1 MNPVGTLNRPTLPEA
16 LDAWKK
22 MLAER
27 GFSPELLWIF
37 EENLCFEKAPQA
49 PGGFHPGFQIRF
61 TPVPDD
67 ALDIAFDHF
76 CESDTRIVFYRL
88 GEARQRSVCI
98 LLGDAWFNGKGSP
111 REITSAATP
120 SSAAGHISRGENDG
134 YIRRDEWRMSFHP
147 GRKEEIEEVTDMGR
161 WLRRIKRERPL
172 HDLDFCMALAAIDE
186 IKMHG
191 RVLAPYERFAEN
203 IVGKLRRIFAHAE

>member
-16 LDAWKK
+16 LVAWKK
-22 MLAER
+22 MLADR
-27 GFSPELLWIF
+27 GYSPELLWIF
-37 EENLCFEKAPQA
+37 EENLCFEKAPEA

-76 CESDTRIVFYRL
+76 CETDTRIVFYRL
-88 GEARQRSVCI
+88 GESRNRSVCI
-98 LLGDAWFNGKGSP
+98 LLGDAWFDGKG
-111 REITSAATP
+111 EG
-120 SSAAGHISRGENDG
+120 AG
-134 YIRRDEWRMSFHP
+134 YARRDEWRMSFHP
-147 GRKEEIEEVTDMGR
+147 GRKEQIEEVTDMGR
-161 WLRRIKRERPL
+161 WMRRIKRERPL
-172 HDLDFCMALAAIDE
+172 HDFDFCMALASIDE

-191 RVLAPYERFAEN
+191 RVLAPYERFTES

>member
-1 MNPVGTLNRPTLPEA
+1 MTSVGTLNRPTLPEGI
-16 LDAWKK
+16 DAWKK

-27 GFSPELLWIF
+27 GFSPGLLWIF
-37 EENLCFEKAPQA
+37 EERAPEA
-49 PGGFHPGFQIRF
+49 PGGFHPGFQLRF
-61 TPVPDD
+61 APVPED

-76 CESDTRIVFYRL
+76 CEVDTRIVFYRL
-88 GEARQRSVCI
+88 GESRNRSVCI
-98 LLGDAWFNGKGSP
+98 VLGDAWFDQKG
-111 REITSAATP
+111 EA
-120 SSAAGHISRGENDG
+120 DG
-134 YIRRDEWRMSFHP
+134 YLRRDDWRMSFHP

-172 HDLDFCMALAAIDE
+172 HDLDFCMALASIDE

>member
-16 LDAWKK
+16 LVAWEKI
-22 MLAER
+22 LAEH
-27 GFSPELLWIF
+27 GCSPELLWIF

-49 PGGFHPGFQIRF
+49 PGGFHPGFQTRF

-76 CESDTRIVFYRL
+76 CESGTPIVFYRL
-88 GEARQRSVCI
+88 GQSRNRSVCL
-98 LLGDAWFNGKGSP
+98 LLGDAWFDGKG
-111 REITSAATP
+111 EGA
-120 SSAAGHISRGENDG
+120 G
-134 YIRRDEWRMSFHP
+134 YIRREEWRMSFHP
-147 GRKEEIEEVTDMGR
+147 GRKEELEEVTDMGR

-172 HDLDFCMALAAIDE
+172 HALDFCMALAAIEE

-191 RVLAPYERFAEN
+191 RVLAPYERFAESM
-203 IVGKLRRIFAHAE
+203 VGKLRRLFAHPE

>member
-16 LDAWKK
+16 LVAWKK
-22 MLAER
+22 MLADR

-37 EENLCFEKAPQA
+37 EENLCFEKAPEA
-49 PGGFHPGFQIRF
+49 PGGFHAGFQIKF

-88 GEARQRSVCI
+88 GASRNRSVC
-98 LLGDAWFNGKGSP
+98 LVLGDAWFDGKG
-111 REITSAATP
+111 E
-120 SSAAGHISRGENDG
+120 GDG
-134 YIRRDEWRMSFHP
+134 YIRRDEWCMSFHP
-147 GRKEEIEEVTDMGR
+147 GRKEEIEEVTDMAR

-172 HDLDFCMALAAIDE
+172 HDLDFCMALASIDE

-191 RVLAPYERFAEN
+191 RVLAPYERFAES
-203 IVGKLRRIFAHAE
+203 IVGKLRRLFAHAE